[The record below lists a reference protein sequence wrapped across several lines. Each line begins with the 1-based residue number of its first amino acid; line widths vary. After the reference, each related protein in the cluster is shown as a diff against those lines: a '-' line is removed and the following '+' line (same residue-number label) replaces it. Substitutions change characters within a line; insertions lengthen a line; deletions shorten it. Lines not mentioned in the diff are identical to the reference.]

1 MKQSLSYLLRFT
13 LCVLIFLIYLF
24 AWRPVRHAI
33 TQKMVYPVLAENQSD
48 QFSIVSDGT
57 ALRITFSADSSPQTY
72 QYSPQGGFFFL
83 IALLTLICI
92 TAEKRWY
99 FVLIGFHAGA
109 ILLTY
114 GLMMLSSGGWNT
126 GFIFVDFVVTYLV
139 PSISLALAAWAMAE
153 KRRQEGFKIIHE

>member
-13 LCVLIFLIYLF
+13 LCVLIFLIYLL

-57 ALRITFSADSSPQTY
+57 ALRIIFSADSSPQTY

-92 TAEKRWY
+92 AAKKRWY
-99 FVLIGFHAGA
+99 FVLIGFHACA

-114 GLMMLSSGGWNT
+114 GLMMLSRGGWHT
-126 GFIFVDFVVTYLV
+126 GFIFVDFTVTYLG
-139 PSISLALAAWAMAE
+139 PSISLALAAWAVAK
-153 KRRQEGFKIIHE
+153 KRERSGK